1 MRAFVEHKRNPQD
14 VKETFTNITKLIYE
28 DLILSIDNE
37 RVISGSMEHLTT
49 YVIFQSPEGYF

>member
-1 MRAFVEHKRNPQD
+1 MEHKRNPQD

-49 YVIFQSPEGYF
+49 YVIFQSPEGFF